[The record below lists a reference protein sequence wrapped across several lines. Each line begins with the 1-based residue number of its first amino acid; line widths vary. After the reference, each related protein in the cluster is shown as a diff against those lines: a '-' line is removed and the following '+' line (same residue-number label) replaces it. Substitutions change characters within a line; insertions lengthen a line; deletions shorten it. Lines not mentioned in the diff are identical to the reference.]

1 MQILLPENKSF
12 DIDFI
17 PEVADE
23 YYYCTL
29 NAVKEKEIDHFFKPL
44 VFLESYYS
52 PAVVLQI
59 GPYTLKMPL
68 DWNILVTDEE
78 FSTVEPVPLTSL
90 NERGF
95 LALIYNPLEY
105 RLPRAEEI
113 RIVSVY
119 NELKWY
125 NPKINDGN
133 FLIVPLHHGEE
144 PRCCA
149 FAPSLSKIHRN
160 LDLNHIITY
169 E

>member
-1 MQILLPENKSF
+1 MQILMPENKAF

-17 PEVADE
+17 PEIADE
-23 YYYCTL
+23 YYFCIL
-29 NAVKEKEIDHFFKPL
+29 SASKEKDIDHYFKPL

-52 PAVVLQI
+52 PAVVLRI
-59 GPYTLKMPL
+59 GEFTIKMPL

-78 FSTVEPVPLTSL
+78 FSSVEAVPLTSL
-90 NERGF
+90 NDRGF

-105 RLPRAEEI
+105 RLPRVEEVE
-113 RIVSVY
+113 IVSVF

-125 NPKINDGN
+125 SPKVNDGN
-133 FLIVPLHHGEE
+133 MLIVPLEGGDS

-149 FAPSLSKIHRN
+149 FSSSLSKIHRN
-160 LDLNHIITY
+160 LDLQHIISY